1 MITVTYGLIM
11 TIIVQFVSVLLV
23 GLFTN
28 DGAVAVSGA
37 GYLRSYASVHFKDTL
52 FPMGCAAPAGSLISV
67 VICVGVFI
75 WLEHHEDK
83 YQNISGGR

>member
-1 MITVTYGLIM
+1 M

-52 FPMGCAAPAGSLISV
+52 FPMGCAAPAGSLVSV
-67 VICVGVFI
+67 VICVASLSGWSTTRI
-75 WLEHHEDK
+75 SIK
-83 YQNISGGR
+83 IYQVGDESHLYRW

>member
-1 MITVTYGLIM
+1 M

-37 GYLRSYASVHFKDTL
+37 GYLRSYASVHFKDML

-67 VICVGVFI
+67 VICVDVFI